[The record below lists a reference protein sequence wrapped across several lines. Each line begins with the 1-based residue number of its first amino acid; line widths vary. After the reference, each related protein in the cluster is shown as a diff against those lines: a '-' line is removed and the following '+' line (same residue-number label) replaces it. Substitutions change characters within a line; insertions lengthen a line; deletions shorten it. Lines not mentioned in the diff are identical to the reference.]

1 MINTNGEL
9 IGINSAIASPTGSY
23 AGYSYAI
30 PVNIVKKI
38 VTDIVKFGTVQRA
51 YIGIR
56 YPGENITE
64 EQKKELGVGYKEGE
78 GVYITDVPDD
88 GAASVI
94 FSPGYRIPI

>member
-51 YIGIR
+51 FIGIQ
-56 YPGENITE
+56 YPKENLTE
-64 EQKKELGVGYKEGE
+64 DEKKKRRKG
-78 GVYITDVPDD
+78 
-88 GAASVI
+88 
-94 FSPGYRIPI
+94 